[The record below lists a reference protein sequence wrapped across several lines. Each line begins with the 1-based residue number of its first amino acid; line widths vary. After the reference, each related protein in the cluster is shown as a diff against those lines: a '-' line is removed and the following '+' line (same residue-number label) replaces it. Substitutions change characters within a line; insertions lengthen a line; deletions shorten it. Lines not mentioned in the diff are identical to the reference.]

1 MQPKKYLKKNLK
13 TELQK
18 KPKTTSEVL
27 EEPAVLSYKELGG
40 LSDLGLRDCIH
51 NVVHTGIGDRTC
63 PMPYLCCT
71 LFACEVG
78 LADTEGSYSSCTRVR
93 FLGWCRT
100 RIHVTLSS
108 RIYKGGQGP
117 PQNTST
123 PKAIQTTKQDVG
135 YYAHR
140 GPNLSKP
147 HIACTVEFLISATPY
162 LKLTTSG
169 IPLGGQAVKHR
180 QWLHANKHLTR
191 MCKECQGHNGVGDE
205 VHHVDGVRLQH
216 LHKER

>member
-1 MQPKKYLKKNLK
+1 M
-13 TELQK
+13 
-18 KPKTTSEVL
+18 
-27 EEPAVLSYKELGG
+27 
-40 LSDLGLRDCIH
+40 
-51 NVVHTGIGDRTC
+51 TC
-63 PMPYLCCT
+63 PISYLCCT
-71 LFACEVG
+71 LLACEVE
-78 LADTEGSYSSCTRVR
+78 LVDTEGSYLSCTRVR
-93 FLGWCRT
+93 FLSLYRT

-117 PQNTST
+117 LQNTST

-147 HIACTVEFLISATPY
+147 RVACTFEFLISATPY

-180 QWLHANKHLTR
+180 QLARQVGVRIEDPPVNSMASFKFTGVVLPKGTTLIFGSWVCVAD
-191 MCKECQGHNGVGDE
+191 GVGDF
-205 VHHVDGVRLQH
+205 R
-216 LHKER
+216 